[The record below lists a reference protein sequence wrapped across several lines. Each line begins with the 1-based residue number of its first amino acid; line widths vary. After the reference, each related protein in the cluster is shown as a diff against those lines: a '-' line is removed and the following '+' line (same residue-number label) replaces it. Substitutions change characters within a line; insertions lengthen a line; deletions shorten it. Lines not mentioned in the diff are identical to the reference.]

1 MKRCFVWRRY
11 ILAQY
16 QTRSERKALFAIVDA
31 LIMQAKTAHR
41 AAIDGESFDN
51 PMRFEAVAAT

>member
-16 QTRSERKALFAIVDA
+16 QTRSEREALFAIVDA
-31 LIMQAKTAHR
+31 HIMQAKTAHR
-41 AAIDGESFDN
+41 G
-51 PMRFEAVAAT
+51 RRGVV